1 MSRVQK
7 NWWILVGIAC
17 APALKSHWD
26 SEGNSSGLRSIME
39 PVVERL
45 RGFDVVPV
53 AFSSESVNRSSVCSV
68 DSSAV
73 RIGTRMALCTYQTYE
88 NELV

>member
-1 MSRVQK
+1 
-7 NWWILVGIAC
+7 
-17 APALKSHWD
+17 
-26 SEGNSSGLRSIME
+26 ME

-68 DSSAV
+68 DSPAV
-73 RIGTRMALCTYQTYE
+73 RVGTRMALCTYQTYE